1 MKRVTIS
8 LFLLCAL
15 CATSHAQSLKDIFF
29 KMPQAVCPALSEY
42 NRLELIDNQKNNKP
56 MQTRNLFKTFSKMD
70 TLTDDYA
77 RLIVSSNSEKVFKL
91 LNRKG
96 DTPVVMIISTVYA
109 DSIPDSSISFY
120 TTEWQPLDATRFVN
134 APTSEDFR
142 SISIN
147 PGTNEL
153 TVTTLHPLTLQFD
166 DVTPSA
172 APQPIV
178 STYRWKEE
186 ECRFVP

>member
-15 CATSHAQSLKDIFF
+15 CGTSHAQSLKDIFF

-142 SISIN
+142 SISIH
-147 PGTNEL
+147 PDTNEL
-153 TVTTLHPLTLQFD
+153 TITTIHPLTLQFD
-166 DVTPSA
+166 DVAPSA
-172 APQPIV
+172 APQPV
-178 STYRWKEE
+178 ASTYRWKEE

>member
-15 CATSHAQSLKDIFF
+15 CGTSHAQSLKDIFF

-120 TTEWQPLDATRFVN
+120 TTEWKPLDATRFVN

-142 SISIN
+142 SISIH
-147 PGTNEL
+147 PDTNEL
-153 TVTTLHPLTLQFD
+153 TITTIHPLTLQFD
-166 DVTPSA
+166 NVTPSA

-178 STYRWKEE
+178 STYHWKEE

>member
-15 CATSHAQSLKDIFF
+15 CGTSHAQSLKDIFF

-120 TTEWQPLDATRFVN
+120 TTEWKPLEATRFVN

-172 APQPIV
+172 APQPV
-178 STYRWKEE
+178 ANTYHWKEE